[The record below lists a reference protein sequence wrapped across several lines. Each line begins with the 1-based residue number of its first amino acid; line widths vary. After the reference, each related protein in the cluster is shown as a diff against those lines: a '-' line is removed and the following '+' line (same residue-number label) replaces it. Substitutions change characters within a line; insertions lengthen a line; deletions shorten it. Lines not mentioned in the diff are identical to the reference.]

1 MEQKKDL
8 ENSISIRYGVLK
20 MIVAERHVQD
30 FLHRGAV
37 QDVGMSFLDE
47 SFLELFLE

>member
-1 MEQKKDL
+1 MDLVKK
-8 ENSISIRYGVLK
+8 II
-20 MIVAERHVQD
+20 IVAERHVQE

-47 SFLELFLE
+47 SFLEQFLE